1 MAKDSSKAK
10 QCTDCLAPA
19 LTAGAKCFS
28 HSRQVD
34 RDSALREVNAG
45 GKLWFCRNLELSNE
59 ILSQILLAAP
69 RSSGNL
75 PILRDADFTGAIFD
89 DFAQFWIPQ
98 SYPSRLALIFD
109 GPAIFTQAVFKR
121 GVDFESARFNA
132 TADFTAADFI
142 GSANFDDCTFA
153 GGMSSAHFVRQ
164 HDATRSGDWDLER
177 ARERAHYSMLFINAV
192 FRSSCGFGRVYSK
205 WGARFDHAIFS
216 DSDWWG
222 PLHCTELFMSG
233 VHFSKRSRLI
243 LHGVRARSDFSSDTE
258 KTKIHLDSAEFKDGI
273 ILEANT
279 CDLELSRI
287 SFDGPVVI
295 RATPRISEWADTYGL
310 PAEADD
316 ERPRVVTLTDCNIA
330 GGLTFTNVDLSMCAF
345 RGSTNL
351 DRLRLETGIYFYE
364 KTGFLHTRRRLIAE
378 ECVWR
383 LRTDRNWTGPS
394 GAFPNITA
402 QAPFASMRDPS
413 ISEYGAEAL
422 QIAETYRA
430 LRKGRE
436 DNKDEPG
443 AADFYYG
450 EMEMRR
456 RSALTPLPERW
467 LLTAYWIFSG
477 YGLRAARAFSAF
489 LIVIFIF
496 SILFTAY
503 GFRDWRDPYGSSRID
518 QQHPGISSLLSDT
531 LDPPA
536 PIAYSL
542 GTATSIINGPDA
554 ALTIEGEFMR
564 VALRVIGPSLL
575 GLGVFAMRGR
585 IKR

>member
-1 MAKDSSKAK
+1 MS
-10 QCTDCLAPA
+10 
-19 LTAGAKCFS
+19 
-28 HSRQVD
+28 
-34 RDSALREVNAG
+34 
-45 GKLWFCRNLELSNE
+45 
-59 ILSQILLAAP
+59 
-69 RSSGNL
+69 
-75 PILRDADFTGAIFD
+75 DADYVREY
-89 DFAQFWIPQ
+89 DF
-98 SYPSRLALIFD
+98 
-109 GPAIFTQAVFKR
+109 
-121 GVDFESARFNA
+121 
-132 TADFTAADFI
+132 
-142 GSANFDDCTFA
+142 
-153 GGMSSAHFVRQ
+153 
-164 HDATRSGDWDLER
+164 TRSGDWDSESARQR
-177 ARERAHYSMLFINAV
+177 ASYSMYFVNAV
-192 FRSSCGFGRVYSK
+192 FRSSCRFGRVRSK

-233 VHFSKRSRLI
+233 VHFSKRSHLI
-243 LHGVRARSDFSSDTE
+243 LHGVKTRSDFSSDTE
-258 KTKIHLDSAEFKDGI
+258 KTTIHLDSAEFKDGI
-273 ILEANT
+273 VLEANT

-295 RATPRISEWADTYGL
+295 RATPRISEWTDTYGL
-310 PAEADD
+310 AAKAGD
-316 ERPRVVTLTDCNIA
+316 ERPRVVALTDCNIA

-364 KTGFLHTRRRLIAE
+364 TTGFLHTRRRLIAE

-383 LRTDRNWTGPS
+383 LRTDRNWTGPT

-402 QAPFASMRDPS
+402 QVPFTSMRDPS
-413 ISEYGAEAL
+413 ISDYGAEAL

-456 RSALTPLPERW
+456 RSSLTPLPERW
-467 LLTAYWIFSG
+467 LLTAYWALSG

-489 LIVIFIF
+489 LITIFIF

-503 GFRDWRDPYGSSRID
+503 GFRDWREPYGSSRID

-536 PIAYSL
+536 SIAYSL

-554 ALTIEGEFMR
+554 ALTTEGEFMR
-564 VALRVIGPSLL
+564 VGLRVIGPALL
-575 GLGVFAMRGR
+575 GLGIFAMRGR